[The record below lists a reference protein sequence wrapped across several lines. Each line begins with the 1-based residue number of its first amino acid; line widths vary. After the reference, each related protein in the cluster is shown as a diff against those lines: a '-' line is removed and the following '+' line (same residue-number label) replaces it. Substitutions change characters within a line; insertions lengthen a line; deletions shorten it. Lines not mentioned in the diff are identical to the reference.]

1 MFFYGSVLFLLEM
14 KTKKK
19 STQNKY
25 FFELTKKWLKQ
36 DWHEDDKQDH
46 DDDDDDEN
54 NVEKEDNDS
63 YDEDEL
69 QQY

>member
-25 FFELTKKWLKQ
+25 FFELTKKCLKQ

-46 DDDDDDEN
+46 DDDDDEN